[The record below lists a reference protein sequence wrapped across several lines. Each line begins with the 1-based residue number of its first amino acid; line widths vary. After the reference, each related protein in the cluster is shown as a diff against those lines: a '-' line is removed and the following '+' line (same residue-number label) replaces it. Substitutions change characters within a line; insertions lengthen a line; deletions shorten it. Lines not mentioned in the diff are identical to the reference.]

1 MKTACAD
8 TCSAMELWH
17 AESGSSLQCWHSP
30 VCVCVYVDATG
41 WALYWLAE
49 GGLHRHVYT

>member
-1 MKTACAD
+1 MQSRAQA
-8 TCSAMELWH
+8 CSAGTAL
-17 AESGSSLQCWHSP
+17 
-30 VCVCVYVDATG
+30 CVCVYVDATG